1 MCGRYAA
8 SRHADQLVEV
18 FEVDEVVRE
27 EHPGETAAET
37 PEWLAPRWNIA
48 PTQDVAAVLE
58 RVRDDEVTRKL
69 VGLRWGLVPSW
80 AKDPSGGARMIN
92 ARLETVAEKP
102 SFRKAFRT
110 RRCLI
115 PADGYYEWYASTQPG
130 AGAKTSGAKTSKQPF
145 YIHPVGEG
153 GPEGAAGA
161 STPLMA
167 MAGIYEFWRDP
178 ARERDDPDAWLTSC
192 SIITTSASDDLGR
205 IHDRMPVQ
213 VARADWDAWL
223 DPSLT
228 DADAALGLLHA
239 PGPGAMG
246 AYAVSRLVSNVR
258 NEGAELVA
266 PLAEEPT

>member
-18 FEVDEVVRE
+18 FEVDEVVVDE
-27 EHPGETAAET
+27 PAAGAEAPT

-48 PTQDVAAVLE
+48 PTLDVAAVVE
-58 RVRDDEVTRKL
+58 RARDDEVTRKL

-80 AKDPSGGARMIN
+80 AKDAGGGARLIN

-115 PADGYYEWYASTQPG
+115 PADGYYEWYASPG
-130 AGAKTSGAKTSKQPF
+130 AARAPKQPF
-145 YIHPVGEG
+145 YLHPAGHG

-161 STPLMA
+161 TTPLMV

-178 ARERDDPDAWLTSC
+178 TRDRDDPGAWLSSC
-192 SIITTSASDDLGR
+192 SIITTAATDDLGR

-213 VARADWDAWL
+213 VSRENWDAWL
-223 DPSLT
+223 DPTLD
-228 DADAALGLLHA
+228 DAEQALALVHVPE
-239 PGPGAMG
+239 PGEMEAF
-246 AYAVSRLVSNVR
+246 AVPRLVSNVR
-258 NEGAELVA
+258 NDGPELVV
-266 PLAEEPT
+266 PLAEEQS